1 MYEEKDVEMDDED
14 KDLLTKTGAETS
26 LRYYSIHL
34 IRAVI

>member
-1 MYEEKDVEMDDED
+1 MDDEA

-26 LRYYSIHL
+26 LRYSIHL